1 MDQGVDQLAVSEPEV
16 SPLSAAQSRI
26 VAASLELFAEQG
38 VGGTS
43 LQMIAD
49 AIGVT
54 KAAIYFQFRTKDEI
68 VLAAAEDELAKL
80 EAVIDAAEAQSSLAR
95 RREVLLTRIVDLS
108 VDRRRTVSV
117 ILSDPVVLRF
127 FTNHA
132 RYRAVVDRLTVLLIG
147 PGIGAD
153 GHLQT
158 AMFMAAISGAV
169 MHPMVKEFDDD
180 TLRTQLLQ
188 LVRRFR

>member
-1 MDQGVDQLAVSEPEV
+1 VTRRADDIATVEPEPP
-16 SPLSAAQSRI
+16 PLSTAQARI
-26 VAASLELFAEQG
+26 VAASLELFAQRG

-49 AIGVT
+49 AVGVT
-54 KAAIYFQFRTKDEI
+54 KAAIYFQFKTKDEI
-68 VLAAAEDELAKL
+68 VLAAAEDELARL
-80 EAVIDAAEAQSSLAR
+80 EEVVEAAEAESSATR

-127 FTNHA
+127 FADHP
-132 RYRAVVDRLTVLLIG
+132 RYRWVVDRLSDLLIG
-147 PGIGAD
+147 PGTGAD

-169 MHPMVKEFDDD
+169 MHPMVADFDDD

-188 LVRRFR
+188 LARRFR